1 MESAH
6 PSESAPAPATPVSEA
21 PIPERTATQESDNDA
36 WLRRKEAK
44 LNFNKTLRG
53 RYGHGSTGYSKV
65 GVLLI
70 YWEGDSKHFELEV
83 GNHAFFYGQIA
94 NVKEAIHLETVFRT
108 QFGFQT
114 ERYAIPSFP
123 NTPARSAKELEVRLE
138 EWADEFDGPDKLS
151 IIYYGGHGEKEGHS
165 MNISSKAGGS
175 SKSDRLLRPLKE
187 RDTDTLVIVDCC
199 YAAHAFSENKH
210 GKRKFEL
217 LSGVPPE
224 VKALGPTHA
233 SSFSGSLQRALS
245 FLRKKHDL
253 DGFTT
258 SDLYREVYFAS
269 PLSKKP
275 FLFDCSSKNFGYIKI
290 TPFPP
295 RSGTPQTTP
304 KPKGSSPIF
313 VDLRFQLSELPDP
326 GIMTELASHMQYVP
340 YVQKMEFTNL
350 VAPAA
355 QIDDFVESVHRVQM
369 IKPLLNKIR
378 MKREKERL
386 RRQKEDGMR
395 ISPIQR
401 QNSFGPLSR
410 RNSELHDW
418 NNYKRPEEAKDEASQ
433 TMRLNPVAPS
443 TPRGSRP
450 QEPLISP
457 TRHKRSP
464 SPLAAISESETL
476 DSTRSSP
483 AKKKR
488 DSHLV
493 ALDLDESRLKR
504 PRNE

>member
-1 MESAH
+1 M
-6 PSESAPAPATPVSEA
+6 
-21 PIPERTATQESDNDA
+21 
-36 WLRRKEAK
+36 L
-44 LNFNKTLRG
+44 
-53 RYGHGSTGYSKV
+53 
-65 GVLLI
+65 
-70 YWEGDSKHFELEV
+70 
-83 GNHAFFYGQIA
+83 
-94 NVKEAIHLETVFRT
+94 
-108 QFGFQT
+108 
-114 ERYAIPSFP
+114 FP
-123 NTPARSAKELEVRLE
+123 RIR
-138 EWADEFDGPDKLS
+138 
-151 IIYYGGHGEKEGHS
+151 
-165 MNISSKAGGS
+165 
-175 SKSDRLLRPLKE
+175 
-187 RDTDTLVIVDCC
+187 
-199 YAAHAFSENKH
+199 
-210 GKRKFEL
+210 
-217 LSGVPPE
+217 
-224 VKALGPTHA
+224 
-233 SSFSGSLQRALS
+233 SLQRALS

>member
-70 YWEGDSKHFELEV
+70 YWEGDSKHFELE
-83 GNHAFFYGQIA
+83 
-94 NVKEAIHLETVFRT
+94 EAIHLETVFRT

-199 YAAHAFSENKH
+199 YAAHAFSENKY

-326 GIMTELASHMQYVP
+326 GIMTELASHMQ
-340 YVQKMEFTNL
+340 
-350 VAPAA
+350 
-355 QIDDFVESVHRVQM
+355 VQM

-457 TRHKRSP
+457 TPFVYILRACFSKGGSCP
-464 SPLAAISESETL
+464 STGCARWRFACVF
-476 DSTRSSP
+476 DSI
-483 AKKKR
+483 
-488 DSHLV
+488 V
-493 ALDLDESRLKR
+493 RLWGL
-504 PRNE
+504 NQ

>member
-199 YAAHAFSENKH
+199 YAAHAFSENK
-210 GKRKFEL
+210 E
-217 LSGVPPE
+217 PP
-224 VKALGPTHA
+224 AGAQL
-233 SSFSGSLQRALS
+233 
-245 FLRKKHDL
+245 
-253 DGFTT
+253 
-258 SDLYREVYFAS
+258 
-269 PLSKKP
+269 
-275 FLFDCSSKNFGYIKI
+275 SSKEAR
-290 TPFPP
+290 P
-295 RSGTPQTTP
+295 RW
-304 KPKGSSPIF
+304 IHH
-313 VDLRFQLSELPDP
+313 LR
-326 GIMTELASHMQYVP
+326 
-340 YVQKMEFTNL
+340 
-350 VAPAA
+350 
-355 QIDDFVESVHRVQM
+355 
-369 IKPLLNKIR
+369 
-378 MKREKERL
+378 
-386 RRQKEDGMR
+386 
-395 ISPIQR
+395 
-401 QNSFGPLSR
+401 PLSR
-410 RNSELHDW
+410 GILCIASLKETVSVRLLFEKFRLHQDHPIPSKIRNSSNNAKTQRFFPHICRPAVSTIGTSRSGHHDGTGIAHAVC
-418 NNYKRPEEAKDEASQ
+418 PVCAKDG
-433 TMRLNPVAPS
+433 V
-443 TPRGSRP
+443 
-450 QEPLISP
+450 
-457 TRHKRSP
+457 H
-464 SPLAAISESETL
+464 
-476 DSTRSSP
+476 
-483 AKKKR
+483 
-488 DSHLV
+488 
-493 ALDLDESRLKR
+493 ESRR
-504 PRNE
+504 TGGTD